1 MKKTALTLM
10 VVLLIAVCSIRCM
23 ADNAVKLNRVVVT
36 FSPLVVNNVNC
47 TDQLFDVF
55 SQLTKIPSS
64 LSEDL
69 EASGALWSISQ
80 NLCGMQICVSS
91 SKSPKELCEI
101 VGLFLSHALR
111 DTEKILTSTKSDI
124 KPVDRLYQFL
134 IDSEGSAYKTKPVS
148 ITFYDYSGKE
158 IEDCY
163 SKYLNAEDAA
173 NAADAEVASDTEAS
187 VVNEDKKITKNDII
201 NDYCELYNR
210 SRETNMELLP
220 KVQAVAK
227 PILAKLI
234 FWNKLTPDTF
244 ISASL
249 IKNKLIFDGENSPNS
264 AIELFNSGKGLVL
277 VVLSEVDKN
286 SLYAQHLLMSKRID
300 AAVSGIGPKE
310 WEAWNGKLLEVMR
323 NDRRDY
329 NKKAMFD
336 EWNKHW
342 GGIGF
347 NSIPNK
353 SDFKKPDCIKEAEI
367 FSTQSEH
374 NFYLTPDTYPAIYAC
389 NDENFTDGS
398 NVAVC
403 LQGHTSFIDGIEN
416 HVRSLLKITVPIT
429 INRKRP
435 DRITLSFY
443 SPEAKIPAHL
453 SRIKSSVSDYLYSK
467 FNVTDLKKSIR
478 IGIAGISSIPA
489 YQLHG
494 LLSLGW
500 PTNKSRYESRLVTS
514 TDLYDFVKSSSSNEQ
529 ILKNRWENLASS
541 PQDKAYILSVLAC
554 NNLTIDSWFG
564 INNKDKKD
572 N

>member
-1 MKKTALTLM
+1 MKKTALALL
-10 VVLLIAVCSIRCM
+10 VVFLLAISSIRCM

-64 LSEDL
+64 LSENL

-80 NLCGMQICVSS
+80 NLCGLQICVSS
-91 SKSPKELCEI
+91 SKSPNELCEI
-101 VGLFLSHALR
+101 VGLFLSNAFKN
-111 DTEKILTSTKSDI
+111 TEKILASTKTDI

-134 IDSEGSAYKTKPVS
+134 IDSEGSAFKTNPVS
-148 ITFYDYSGKE
+148 ISFFDYSGKE
-158 IEDCY
+158 IEGCY
-163 SKYLNAEDAA
+163 SKYINGEETAVAEL
-173 NAADAEVASDTEAS
+173 ASNTEANIVS
-187 VVNEDKKITKNDII
+187 SENEEKKPNDFIKDYI
-201 NDYCELYNR
+201 NLYNR
-210 SRETNMELLP
+210 SYGTNMAMPP
-220 KVQAVAK
+220 KVQQVSK

-310 WEAWNGKLLEVMR
+310 WEAWNSKLLEVMR

-342 GGIGF
+342 GGVGF

-353 SDFKKPDCIKEAEI
+353 SDFKKPDSIKEAEI
-367 FSTQSEH
+367 FASQSEH

-389 NDENFTDGS
+389 NDEDFKEGS

-416 HVRSLLKITVPIT
+416 HVSSSLKISVPIT

-500 PTNKSRYESRLVTS
+500 PTNKSRYESRLATHS
-514 TDLYDFVKSSSSNEQ
+514 DLYDFVKSSSSNEQ

-554 NNLTIDSWFG
+554 NNLIIDSWFG
-564 INNKDKKD
+564 SGDKEIKKA

>member
-10 VVLLIAVCSIRCM
+10 VVLLIAICSIRCM

-36 FSPLVVNNVNC
+36 FSPLVVNNINC

-55 SQLTKIPSS
+55 SKLVKTKSS

-80 NLCGMQICVSS
+80 NLCGLQICISS

-101 VGLFLSHALR
+101 VGLFLSHALK

-134 IDSEGSAYKTKPVS
+134 IDSDDSSFKTKPVS
-148 ITFYDYSGKE
+148 LSFYDYSGKE
-158 IEDCY
+158 IEGCY
-163 SKYLNAEDAA
+163 SKYLSGEETAVTEL
-173 NAADAEVASDTEAS
+173 ASDTETNAVS
-187 VVNEDKKITKNDII
+187 SETEKKKPNDFI
-201 NDYCELYNR
+201 NDYINLYER
-210 SRETNMELLP
+210 SYNTNMAMPP
-220 KVQAVAK
+220 KVQQVSK

-374 NFYLTPDTYPAIYAC
+374 NFYLTPNTYPAIYAC

-453 SRIKSSVSDYLYSK
+453 SRIKSSISDYLYSK

-500 PTNKSRYESRLVTS
+500 PTNKSRYESRLVTQS
-514 TDLYDFVKSSSSNEQ
+514 DLYDFVKNSSANEQ

-554 NNLTIDSWFG
+554 NNLIIDSWFG
-564 INNKDKKD
+564 RESDTPKGN
-572 N
+572 

>member
-1 MKKTALTLM
+1 MKKTALIIF
-10 VVLLIAVCSIRCM
+10 VLFLLLVSNIRCI
-23 ADNAVKLNRVVVT
+23 ADNSVKLNRAVVT
-36 FSPLVVNNVNC
+36 FSPLVVNNINC

-55 SQLTKIPSS
+55 SKITKTKSS
-64 LSEDL
+64 LTEKL
-69 EASGALWSISQ
+69 ESSGALWSISQ
-80 NLCGMQICVSS
+80 NLCGLQICVSS
-91 SKSPKELCEI
+91 SKSLDELCEI
-101 VGLFLSHALR
+101 IDSFLSYAIK
-111 DTEKILTSTKSDI
+111 DTEKILTSVKSDI

-134 IDSEGSAYKTKPVS
+134 IVSEESALKAKPVS
-148 ITFYDYSGKE
+148 ISFYDYSGKE

-163 SKYLNAEDAA
+163 SKYLNGDSSDVTEI
-173 NAADAEVASDTEAS
+173 ASDTEAN
-187 VVNEDKKITKNDII
+187 VVIVDDKKTRNDFIK
-201 NDYCELYNR
+201 DYCELYNR
-210 SRETNMELLP
+210 SSKTNKNLLP
-220 KVQAVAK
+220 KVQPVAK

-249 IKNKLIFDGENSPNS
+249 IKNKLIFDDENSPFS

-277 VVLSEVDKN
+277 VVLSEVEKN
-286 SLYAQHLLMSKRID
+286 SLYAQHLLMAKRID

-310 WEAWNGKLLEVMR
+310 WEAWNSKMLEVMR
-323 NDRRDY
+323 NDKRDF

-347 NSIPNK
+347 EAIPNK
-353 SDFKKPDCIKEAEI
+353 SDFKKPDYIKEAEI
-367 FSTQSEH
+367 FSTRSEH

-389 NDENFTDGS
+389 NDESFTDGS

-403 LQGHTSFIDGIEN
+403 LQGHTTFIDGIEN
-416 HVRSLLKITVPIT
+416 HVRSSLKIKVPIT

-478 IGIAGISSIPA
+478 IGIAGISSVPA

-500 PTNKSRYESRLVTS
+500 PTNKSRYESRLVTTS
-514 TDLYDFVKSSSSNEQ
+514 DLYDFVKSTSSSEQ

-554 NNLTIDSWFG
+554 NNLTIDSWFSSD
-564 INNKDKKD
+564 NKE
-572 N
+572 

>member
-389 NDENFTDGS
+389 ND
-398 NVAVC
+398 
-403 LQGHTSFIDGIEN
+403 
-416 HVRSLLKITVPIT
+416 
-429 INRKRP
+429 
-435 DRITLSFY
+435 
-443 SPEAKIPAHL
+443 
-453 SRIKSSVSDYLYSK
+453 
-467 FNVTDLKKSIR
+467 
-478 IGIAGISSIPA
+478 
-489 YQLHG
+489 
-494 LLSLGW
+494 
-500 PTNKSRYESRLVTS
+500 
-514 TDLYDFVKSSSSNEQ
+514 
-529 ILKNRWENLASS
+529 
-541 PQDKAYILSVLAC
+541 
-554 NNLTIDSWFG
+554 
-564 INNKDKKD
+564 
-572 N
+572 